1 MIPYRTRNILNKLA
15 VIGLVLLVVAAV
27 VMLCWFLW
35 LNRYVIYT
43 RTGAQLDFSL
53 SPELSQGQVAKPAEP
68 SPEVDIYYNEGDN
81 LILPDSVEL
90 EQLSGLCITGEMLQT
105 QFSQVQQAVSG
116 LSAETPVMLDV
127 KNIRGEFYYSTQ
139 LGKNASSVD
148 PAQMDA
154 LIAELKQGNRY
165 LIARM
170 PALRDYWFGLENVDC
185 GVFNP
190 NRLSLW
196 MDDQRCY
203 WLNPQSQGTL
213 SHLIQIVTE
222 LQEKGFNEVV
232 FTDFS
237 LPDTTAIYFDGDRTQ
252 AINAAAETL
261 AKACAKNGFALSFLK
276 STNGFVLPQG
286 RTRLYLQ
293 NVSAAQAAGVVE
305 ESGIENAES
314 RVVFLTDLMDTRFDD
329 FSAMRPIKMTE

>member
-15 VIGLVLLVVAAV
+15 VIGLVLLVVAAL
-27 VMLCWFLW
+27 VMFCWFLW
-35 LNRYVIYT
+35 LNRFVIYT
-43 RTGAQLDFSL
+43 RAGAQLDFSL
-53 SPELSQGQVAKPAEP
+53 SPELSQGQVVGPAEP
-68 SPEVDIYYNEGDN
+68 LTDVDIYYNEGDN
-81 LILPDSVEL
+81 FILPDSVEL
-90 EQLSGLCITGEMLQT
+90 KQLSGLCITGEMLQT
-105 QFSQVQQAVSG
+105 QFAQVQQTVAG

-154 LIAELKQGNRY
+154 LITELKQGNRY

-203 WLNPQSQGTL
+203 WLNPQAQGTL
-213 SHLIQIVTE
+213 AYLIQIVTE

-237 LPDTTAIYFDGDRTQ
+237 LPDTTAIYFEGDRTQ

-261 AKACAKNGFALSFLK
+261 AKACAQNTFALSFLK
-276 STNGFVLPQG
+276 SSNGFALPQG
-286 RTRLYLQ
+286 RTRLYLE
-293 NVSAAQAAGVVE
+293 NVSAAQAAGMVE
-305 ESGIENAES
+305 ESGIENAEK
-314 RVVFLTDLMDTRFDD
+314 RVVFLTDLMDTRFDE
-329 FSAMRPIKMTE
+329 FSVMRPVKISE

>member
-1 MIPYRTRNILNKLA
+1 
-15 VIGLVLLVVAAV
+15 
-27 VMLCWFLW
+27 
-35 LNRYVIYT
+35 
-43 RTGAQLDFSL
+43 
-53 SPELSQGQVAKPAEP
+53 
-68 SPEVDIYYNEGDN
+68 
-81 LILPDSVEL
+81 
-90 EQLSGLCITGEMLQT
+90 
-105 QFSQVQQAVSG
+105 
-116 LSAETPVMLDV
+116 
-127 KNIRGEFYYSTQ
+127 
-139 LGKNASSVD
+139 
-148 PAQMDA
+148 MDA

-213 SHLIQIVTE
+213 SYLIQIVTE

-232 FTDFS
+232 FTDFC
-237 LPDTTAIYFDGDRTQ
+237 LPDTTAIYFEGDRNQ

-261 AKACAKNGFALSFLK
+261 AKACAQNSFTLSFLK
-276 STNGFVLPQG
+276 STNGFALPQG

-293 NVSAAQAAGVVE
+293 NVSAEQAAGVVE
-305 ESGIENAES
+305 ESGIENAEK
-314 RVVFLTDLMDTRFDD
+314 RVVFLTDLMDTRFDA
-329 FSAMRPIKMTE
+329 FSVMRPVKITE

>member
-15 VIGLVLLVVAAV
+15 VIGLVLLVAAAV
-27 VMLCWFLW
+27 VIFCWFLW

-53 SPELSQGQVAKPAEP
+53 SPELSQGQVVQPDKPLTEI
-68 SPEVDIYYNEGDN
+68 DIYYNEGDN
-81 LILPDSVEL
+81 MILPDSVEIQ
-90 EQLSGLCITGEMLQT
+90 QLSGFCIAGEMLQT
-105 QFSQVQQAVSG
+105 QFAQVQQTVAG

-127 KNIRGEFYYSTQ
+127 KNIRGEFYYSTK

-148 PAQMDA
+148 PEQMDA

-170 PALRDYWFGLENVDC
+170 PALRDYWYGLENVDC

-203 WLNPQSQGTL
+203 WLNPKSQGTL

-232 FTDFS
+232 FTDFC
-237 LPDTTAIYFDGDRTQ
+237 LPDTTAIYFEGDRTQ

-261 AKACAKNGFALSFLK
+261 AKACAKNGFTLSFLN

-286 RTRLYLQ
+286 RTRLYLE
-293 NVSAAQAAGVVE
+293 NVSAAQAAGTVE
-305 ESGIENAES
+305 ESGIENAYS
-314 RVVFLTDLMDTRFDD
+314 RMVFLTDLMDTRFDE
-329 FSAMRPIKMTE
+329 FSVIRPIKITG

>member
-1 MIPYRTRNILNKLA
+1 MIPYRTRNILNRLA
-15 VIGLVLLVVAAV
+15 VIGLVLLVAAAV
-27 VMLCWFLW
+27 VIFCWFLW

-53 SPELSQGQVAKPAEP
+53 SSELSQGQVVRPAEP
-68 SPEVDIYYNEGDN
+68 LTDIDIYYNEGDN
-81 LILPDSVEL
+81 LILPESAEL
-90 EQLSGLCITGEMLQT
+90 QQLSGLCITGEMLQT
-105 QFSQVQQAVSG
+105 QFSQVQQAVAG

-213 SHLIQIVTE
+213 SYLIQIVTE

-232 FTDFS
+232 FTDFC
-237 LPDTTAIYFDGDRTQ
+237 LPDTTAIYFEGDRNQ

-261 AKACAKNGFALSFLK
+261 AKACAKNGFTLSFLN

-286 RTRLYLQ
+286 RTRLYLE

-305 ESGIENAES
+305 ESGIENAEK
-314 RVVFLTDLMDTRFDD
+314 RVVFLTDLMDTRFDA
-329 FSAMRPIKMTE
+329 FSVMRPVKITE

>member
-1 MIPYRTRNILNKLA
+1 MIPYRTRNILNKLT
-15 VIGLVLLVVAAV
+15 VIGLVLLVAAAL

-53 SPELSQGQVAKPAEP
+53 SSELSQGQVVRPAEP
-68 SPEVDIYYNEGDN
+68 LTDIDIYYNEGDN
-81 LILPDSVEL
+81 LILPESAEL
-90 EQLSGLCITGEMLQT
+90 QQLSGLCITGEMLQT
-105 QFSQVQQAVSG
+105 QFSQVQQAVAG

-213 SHLIQIVTE
+213 SYLIQIVTE

-232 FTDFS
+232 FTDFC
-237 LPDTTAIYFDGDRTQ
+237 LPDTTAIYFEGDRNQ

-261 AKACAKNGFALSFLK
+261 AKACAKNGFTLSFLN

-286 RTRLYLQ
+286 RTRLYLE

-305 ESGIENAES
+305 ESGIENAEK
-314 RVVFLTDLMDTRFDD
+314 RVVFLTDLMDTRFDA
-329 FSAMRPIKMTE
+329 FSVMRPVKITE